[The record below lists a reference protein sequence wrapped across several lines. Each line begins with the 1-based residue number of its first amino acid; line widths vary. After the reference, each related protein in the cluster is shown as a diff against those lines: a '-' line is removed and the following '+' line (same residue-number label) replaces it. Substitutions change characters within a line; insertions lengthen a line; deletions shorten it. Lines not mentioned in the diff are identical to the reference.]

1 MRRLNAISGSR
12 RSADSSAPPTSRRR
26 FPLLGFAR
34 DRAGVSAIEFAMIAP
49 VLILLIV
56 ETLQAGFYL
65 YTSASL
71 NHATQYAA
79 RQVLVG
85 AVEQQGLTAAQFR
98 TQVLCPQLPGTMSC
112 NNVITNVVNVPE
124 ATSPNG
130 FYAFVNANQTGVTPP
145 TMDNNQ
151 TSFCP
156 GSTGSYIYIQ
166 VYYAM
171 PLISPIWLAAGST
184 NWNGS
189 SVHFVSSYAAFKNE
203 PFSGSQSS
211 C

>member
-1 MRRLNAISGSR
+1 MLA
-12 RSADSSAPPTSRRR
+12 R
-26 FPLLGFAR
+26 FGR

-56 ETLQAGFYL
+56 ETLQAGFYF

-71 NHATQYAA
+71 NHATQYGA
-79 RQVLVG
+79 RQILVG

-98 TQVLCPQLPGTMSC
+98 TQVLCPQLPATMSC
-112 NNVITNVVNVPE
+112 SNIITNIQNVPE
-124 ATSPNG
+124 GTNPNG
-130 FYAFVNANQTGVTPP
+130 FYAFVNSSQTGVVPP

-156 GSTGSYIYIQ
+156 GSTGSYVYIQ
-166 VYYAM
+166 AYYAM
-171 PLISPIWLAAGST
+171 PLISPIWLAVGST
-184 NWNGS
+184 SWNGS
-189 SVHFVSSYAAFKNE
+189 TVHFVSSYAAFKNE
-203 PFSGSQSS
+203 PFTGGQAS

>member
-12 RSADSSAPPTSRRR
+12 QGTDRDASPTSRRG
-26 FPLLGFAR
+26 FSLLRFAR
-34 DRAGVSAIEFAMIAP
+34 DRAGVSAIEFAMVAP

-56 ETLQAGFYL
+56 ETLQAGFYF

-98 TQVLCPQLPGTMSC
+98 NQILCPQLPATMSC
-112 NNVITNVVNVPE
+112 GNVITNIVNVPE
-124 ATSPNG
+124 GTSPNG
-130 FYAFVNANQTGVTPP
+130 FYAFVNADQTGVTPP
-145 TMDNNQ
+145 NMNNNQ

-184 NWNGS
+184 SWNGS

-203 PFSGSQSS
+203 PFSGGQAS